1 MTYHTKPFHIRRI
14 SPLNLYV
21 DHKSLAV
28 RFPYSLPLPF
38 EYSLVVRSFPL
49 FVGNLLGNRL
59 QYHFVRLLC
68 YLFYFPGSPL
78 SFPLPP
84 QNFFVNKNSPFTF
97 LSSTTSTVLCPDLYD
112 TIFLSFNSAGSLIL
126 SDLKSFPP
134 FYQYI
139 RFENNTSTV
148 NTTDI
153 IMYALSKAVVF
164 ATLLATAPSSLV
176 EASPVA
182 SPQATTAASPATG
195 AAGTSSSYWLANI
208 QRQGKVPF
216 GNSSSYTIF
225 RNVMDFGAKGKFRLL
240 SVS

>member
-21 DHKSLAV
+21 DHSPLAV
-28 RFPYSLPLPF
+28 RFSYSLPLPL
-38 EYSLVVRSFPL
+38 EYSLLIRSFPL
-49 FVGNLLGNRL
+49 FIGNLLGNRL
-59 QYHFVRLLC
+59 HYHFLSLLC

-84 QNFFVNKNSPFTF
+84 QNFFVKKFSPFTF
-97 LSSTTSTVLCPDLYD
+97 LSSTTSTVLCQDLYD

-126 SDLKSFPP
+126 SDLKSFPSL
-134 FYQYI
+134 YQYI

-153 IMYALSKAVVF
+153 MYALSKAVLF
-164 ATLLATAPSSLV
+164 ATLLATVPSSLV

-195 AAGTSSSYWLANI
+195 AAGTSSSYWLAKI
-208 QRQGKVPF
+208 QRQGTVPF

-225 RNVMDFGAKGKFRLL
+225 RNVMDFGAKGKFQLL
-240 SVS
+240 FVS